1 MNRKKHLGVTQD
13 NNGKI
18 KGKSGMVRRKRGQ
31 SVLRG
36 GETDGRR
43 EEAIVTRQRGT
54 RDVYRR
60 V

>member
-1 MNRKKHLGVTQD
+1 MFEGVTQD
-13 NNGKI
+13 NNGNKR
-18 KGKSGMVRRKRGQ
+18 KEWDGKEEERAC
-31 SVLRG
+31 VLRG
-36 GETDGRR
+36 GEADGSR